1 LLEPIPKTMKKII
14 LLILVS
20 LLAMNVSWSQCHD
33 YYDFEEGSY
42 WRFSS
47 YNAKGKLMGQS
58 SQTVLKHEATSTGYQ
73 AIIQVVS
80 IDKKGNKGEPIE
92 LDWECKDGVML
103 FDMKKFLPEE
113 QLAGMEDL
121 EIAVTGEHLE
131 LPSGLTI
138 GDELPDASV
147 VMDMSTG
154 GMGMKITVNITN
166 RLVEKKESITTE
178 AGTFDCVKIS
188 STITTKTIMSMEMQS
203 VEWVAPG
210 VGMVKSETYRKGN
223 MVGYTVLDAKS
234 D

>member
-1 LLEPIPKTMKKII
+1 MKKIV
-14 LLILVS
+14 LFLLVS
-20 LLAMNVSWSQCHD
+20 LLAIGVSWSQCHD
-33 YYDFEEGSY
+33 YYDFEEGAY

-58 SQTVLKHEATSTGYQ
+58 TQTVLKYEATGTGYQ
-73 AIIQVVS
+73 ATVQVVS
-80 IDKKGNKGEPIE
+80 IDKKGKKGEPIE

-113 QLAGMEDL
+113 QMAGMEDL
-121 EIAVTGEHLE
+121 EIAVTGDHLE
-131 LPSGLTI
+131 LPSGLII

-166 RLVEKKESITTE
+166 RLVEKKEIITTE

-203 VEWVAPG
+203 VEWVALG